1 MRRALLLLALLL
13 LALPTG
19 VALAADPASTAPTS
33 AAAQPQ
39 FSMDEIEREIMC
51 PTCET
56 PLYLSHSPAAN
67 RIRAYVEEKREA
79 GWTKQQVKDRLVQ
92 DFGQE
97 ILAVPDTS
105 GFGLAAWIVPV
116 LVVLVGLGVAIGVAI
131 VWRRRGGDEP
141 GGGSPAEDP
150 LSPALDARVD
160 AALADYDRG

>member
-1 MRRALLLLALLL
+1 
-13 LALPTG
+13 
-19 VALAADPASTAPTS
+19 
-33 AAAQPQ
+33 
-39 FSMDEIEREIMC
+39 MDEIEREIMC

-67 RIRAYVEEKREA
+67 RIRAYVAEKRDA

-131 VWRRRGGDEP
+131 VWRRRGGGDTGDGP
-141 GGGSPAEDP
+141 PADDP